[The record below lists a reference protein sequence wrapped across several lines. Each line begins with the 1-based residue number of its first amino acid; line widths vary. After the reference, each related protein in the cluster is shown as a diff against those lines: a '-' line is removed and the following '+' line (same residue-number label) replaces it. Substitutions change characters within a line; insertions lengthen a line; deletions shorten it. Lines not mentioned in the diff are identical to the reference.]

1 METASQLLPIIMYTL
16 ISILVIFIII
26 FVYKLTLTLD
36 KTNIILDDVLSKIHK
51 LDNLFDIVDR
61 SSTIVNSV
69 TNKVSDSILIFL
81 KKLLKKRKDD
91 NDE

>member
-16 ISILVIFIII
+16 ISILVIFIIM